1 MPRRVSTFVLIG
13 DGQFVAIIG
22 GVVLYQR
29 IDHGAVG
36 GEIGNHVG
44 LCYNELSVQDVIVG
58 VIATVDDKRRIHHKS
73 GGVALAVGAGIG
85 FIGWHPVKGKEL
97 RVALPI
103 NDDASAGAFHV
114 GSNVDPSA
122 HRIQIMILH
131 RVRVNRN
138 RGGENGPVGILGVF
152 LAPMHQGQERY

>member
-1 MPRRVSTFVLIG
+1 MPWRVSTFVLIG
-13 DGQFVAIIG
+13 DGQFVAIIRR
-22 GVVLYQR
+22 VVLYQR

-44 LCYNELSVQDVIVG
+44 LADDDLSVEDVVVG
-58 VIATVDDKRRIHHKS
+58 VVAAVHHKGEVDHHS
-73 GGVALAVGAGIG
+73 RCMALAVGAGIG
-85 FIGWHPVKGKEL
+85 CIGWHPVKGKEL

-114 GSNVDPSA
+114 RSDVDPSA
-122 HRIQIMILH
+122 YRIQIMILH

-138 RGGENGPVGILGVF
+138 REGENGPVGILGVF
-152 LAPMHQGQERY
+152 LAPVHQGQERY

>member
-1 MPRRVSTFVLIG
+1 MPWRVSTFVLIG

-44 LCYNELSVQDVIVG
+44 LADDDLSVEDVVVG
-58 VIATVDDKRRIHHKS
+58 VVAAVHHKGEVDHHS
-73 GGVALAVGAGIG
+73 RCMALAVGAGIG
-85 FIGWHPVKGKEL
+85 CIGWHPVKGKEL

-114 GSNVDPSA
+114 RSDVDPSA
-122 HRIQIMILH
+122 YCIQIVILH

-138 RGGENGPVGILGVF
+138 R
-152 LAPMHQGQERY
+152 